1 MADAAEDP
9 SGLSVAPSPLIAR
22 HSESMAL
29 DHDIDEMSVE
39 RGQVQEAL
47 AEEVASLDMEAYG
60 AQETVVT
67 EGDML
72 IEQQGA
78 SLNRALEV
86 SEDATHTNAA
96 LSQSLNTARPEP
108 ESYWTVDRQPGLM
121 LPGPQPASALPV
133 TVSTTTTT
141 TFMVRTTHVEKEK
154 EAEKEKE
161 KEHGPTEPPVHKAQG
176 AKGKT
181 SKLGVKAGGGG
192 PSRADTRVVCRHT
205 CSCRDT
211 HVCEDTHA
219 SAGQPGYAGTRA
231 PL

>member
-1 MADAAEDP
+1 
-9 SGLSVAPSPLIAR
+9 
-22 HSESMAL
+22 MAL
-29 DHDIDEMSVE
+29 DHDIDEMSGE

-67 EGDML
+67 EGDMM

-86 SEDATHTNAA
+86 SEDATYTNAA
-96 LSQSLNTARPEP
+96 LSKSLDTSHPEP
-108 ESYWTVDRQPGLM
+108 ESNWTVDRQPGLM
-121 LPGPQPASALPV
+121 LPGPQPASAMPL

-161 KEHGPTEPPVHKAQG
+161 KEHGPTEPPVHKG
-176 AKGKT
+176 TKGKT

-192 PSRADTRVVCRHT
+192 PSRAETRVVSRHSDLVDQYT
-205 CSCRDT
+205 RLRE
-211 HVCEDTHA
+211 HPRVCWSAWVCWHKGA
-219 SAGQPGYAGTRA
+219 SLTRMS
-231 PL
+231 LR